1 MQMVVLLNNF
11 EHANELLEGKN
22 GKAKNFGDIHYYD
35 DMDIIMWS
43 NAFKIEKILGM
54 RTFWDLQ
61 QNQDI
66 QKDEKW
72 QEQMIA
78 LEQRVC
84 EREEFKAVASFHH
97 LILRKK

>member
-22 GKAKNFGDIHYYD
+22 GKAEKIEDIHYYD
-35 DMDIIMWS
+35 DMDILKWS
-43 NAFKIEKILGM
+43 SDLKIEKILGI

-61 QNQDI
+61 QNQEI
-66 QKDEKW
+66 QKDEEW
-72 QEQMIA
+72 QKKMLA
-78 LEQRVC
+78 MEQRVC
-84 EREEFKAVASFHH
+84 DKGEFKAVASFHH